1 MPRRVA
7 DIECGTAARE
17 TCVSCT
23 PQTSREFGII
33 MSYPSADEL
42 ERIYWHCPVCN
53 DNGFI
58 SGWQDTLWD
67 GFAVSEQAH

>member
-1 MPRRVA
+1 
-7 DIECGTAARE
+7 
-17 TCVSCT
+17 
-23 PQTSREFGII
+23 